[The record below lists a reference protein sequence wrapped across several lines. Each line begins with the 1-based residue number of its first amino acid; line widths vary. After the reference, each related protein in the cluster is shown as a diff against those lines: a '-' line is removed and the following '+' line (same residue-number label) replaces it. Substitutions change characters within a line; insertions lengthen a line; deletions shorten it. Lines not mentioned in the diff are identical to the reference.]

1 MKPATC
7 CLLISCYLLLITNAS
22 AHEARPIFIQ
32 IHEIT
37 ARHYS
42 VHSKV
47 PITVPVY
54 ALPVLTMPDG
64 CSERDTAIKV
74 QYPDA
79 YITQQLYDC
88 INGITGLPLMLEFPV
103 FNPSI
108 SSLFRVELLNGEIHS
123 HIMKP
128 GDSTWSVPEQTSVM
142 GVAREYL
149 ILGIRH
155 IFAGVDHLLF
165 IACLIIIARTGR
177 RILLTLTG
185 FTLAHSLTLALST
198 LRLVELPVPPVEAMI
213 ALSIMFL
220 AHEIAADNHQSWS
233 WRYPVAVS
241 SSFGLLHGFGF
252 AAVLRAIGLPQTELP
267 AALLFFNLGVEL
279 GQILFVC
286 MTAMVILIIKLPRLQ
301 KHLSRQQQLITPLAA
316 YFIGTVASFWFM
328 QRVTGFWQ

>member
-7 CLLISCYLLLITNAS
+7 CLLTACYLLFITDAV

-37 ARHYS
+37 SRQFS
-42 VHSKV
+42 VHTKV
-47 PITVPVY
+47 PTTVPEY

-64 CSERDTAIKV
+64 CQERNTVIKV
-74 QYPDA
+74 LYPDA

-88 INGITGLPLMLEFPV
+88 RHGITGLPLRLVFPV

-108 SSLFRVELLNGEIHS
+108 SSLFRVELLSGEIHS

-128 GDSTWSVPEQTSVM
+128 GESSWSVPEQASVP

-155 IFAGVDHLLF
+155 IFAGIDHLLF
-165 IACLIIIARTGR
+165 IACLIIIGRTGR

-213 ALSIMFL
+213 ALSIVFL
-220 AHEIAADNHQSWS
+220 AHEIAADNRQSWS

-241 SSFGLLHGFGF
+241 SCFGLLHGFGF

-286 MTAMVILIIKLPRLQ
+286 MVALVFLALQLPRI
-301 KHLSRQQQLITPLAA
+301 HEFFTRQQQPITPLAA
-316 YFIGTVASFWFM
+316 YLIGTIASFWFV
-328 QRVTGFWQ
+328 QRVAGFWQ